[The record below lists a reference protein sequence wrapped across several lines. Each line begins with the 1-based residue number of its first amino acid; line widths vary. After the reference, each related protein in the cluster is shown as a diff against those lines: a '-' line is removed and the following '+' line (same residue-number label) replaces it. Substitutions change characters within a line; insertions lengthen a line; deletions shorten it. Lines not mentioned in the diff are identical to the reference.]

1 MGLHFDNTITLGAI
15 IQLVILL
22 GALVKI
28 VNSSLDKITSRM
40 KAMERRVDMMWGWI
54 IVQMSEEQLKQWEA
68 WIRQHPSFG
77 ANDE

>member
-1 MGLHFDNTITLGAI
+1 MGLHFDSTITLGAI

-28 VNSSLDKITSRM
+28 VNSSLDRITYRM

-54 IVQMSEEQLKQWEA
+54 IVQMTKDQREQWEA
-68 WIRQHPSFG
+68 WIRQHPGFG
-77 ANDE
+77 GNDE